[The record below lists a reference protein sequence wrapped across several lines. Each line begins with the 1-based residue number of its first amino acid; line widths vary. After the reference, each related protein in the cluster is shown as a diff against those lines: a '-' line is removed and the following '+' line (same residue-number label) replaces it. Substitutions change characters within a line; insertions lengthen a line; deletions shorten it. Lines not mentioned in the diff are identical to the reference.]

1 MLPFAGALLLAS
13 PVELRASSKAAAPAV
28 APGSGPAGA
37 GKALAAFLADCR
49 ELAASRVCIS
59 TMLALAAYN
68 GSLGCYAFFG
78 PKAARAIFDLP
89 SETADLLFGGITVLT
104 GVLGTL
110 CGGLAL
116 DSMGAS
122 VRNALLLCTGGVGC
136 GCVLVMA
143 GFGAAKTMPW
153 FGPVFAGGELAMFL
167 MAAPVN
173 AVLMW
178 SVPRPELRPFALS
191 AAEFVQHALGDI
203 PSPPALGWLQSKLN
217 NWRLSMCI
225 CTCLLVVS
233 TVLFALA
240 LCQSGREARFREV
253 LEVEGGGLVDGE
265 EGEEAEQRHAAGR
278 TAGGA
283 GEAADGSPEAAD
295 LEQPLLNAA

>member
-122 VRNALLLCTGGVGC
+122 VRNALLLCTGALDCFGNPFGFRLTEALVRALLSMPPSPHGCANLAAGGVGC

-153 FGPVFAGGELAMFL
+153 FGPVFAGGELAM
-167 MAAPVN
+167 
-173 AVLMW
+173 
-178 SVPRPELRPFALS
+178 
-191 AAEFVQHALGDI
+191 
-203 PSPPALGWLQSKLN
+203 
-217 NWRLSMCI
+217 
-225 CTCLLVVS
+225 
-233 TVLFALA
+233 
-240 LCQSGREARFREV
+240 
-253 LEVEGGGLVDGE
+253 
-265 EGEEAEQRHAAGR
+265 
-278 TAGGA
+278 
-283 GEAADGSPEAAD
+283 
-295 LEQPLLNAA
+295 